1 MNVEIAVAVN
11 VLQLSDFLLH
21 LNFKTL
27 PALENSR
34 SDETDVAL
42 IAKYFLASLFRSEL
56 FDWLQNLIRQFR
68 YLSAKYRY

>member
-27 PALENSR
+27 PALQNSR
-34 SDETDVAL
+34 SYGTDVMRL
-42 IAKYFLASLFRSEL
+42 LLNIFWRVCSEVNYST
-56 FDWLQNLIRQFR
+56 D
-68 YLSAKYRY
+68 

>member
-27 PALENSR
+27 PASENSR

-56 FDWLQNLIRQFR
+56 FD
-68 YLSAKYRY
+68 

>member
-27 PALENSR
+27 PASENSR
-34 SDETDVAL
+34 SDETDVAF

-56 FDWLQNLIRQFR
+56 FD
-68 YLSAKYRY
+68 

>member
-11 VLQLSDFLLH
+11 VLQLSDFLFH

-56 FDWLQNLIRQFR
+56 FD
-68 YLSAKYRY
+68 